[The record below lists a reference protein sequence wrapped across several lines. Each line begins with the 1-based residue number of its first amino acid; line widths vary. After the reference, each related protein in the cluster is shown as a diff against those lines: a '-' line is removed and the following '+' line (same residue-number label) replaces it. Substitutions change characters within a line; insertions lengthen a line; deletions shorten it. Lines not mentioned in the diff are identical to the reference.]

1 MILCNIPEGSASV
14 RDIETIFPEL
24 LESEDEKIRKSII
37 ATIEQCPDDF
47 LNPKNRDRMLAW
59 LERQKEQKPVQSEE
73 EKEYIRTL
81 KSRIADFLRGKD
93 KDEVDT
99 TYYQRICDWLDG
111 RHVERKPTDEQF
123 PPLEG
128 LDAIKAK
135 YYDDGFKNGFD
146 EGVASVKP
154 AWSKEDEAMLDSII
168 SVVEDW
174 ENEQSEEEKEYY
186 GATSKSDWLK
196 SLRPDSYKNC
206 NSRWKPSEEQIEVDL
221 EEEIKRWWGEEY
233 MKNSEGLPILPI
245 VQGIARHFYEFGLNA
260 RKEEQ

>member
-1 MILCNIPEGSASV
+1 MDYEKEYKEALERAKRL
-14 RDIETIFPEL
+14 RDSKYQTMNAKRVAEEIFPVL
-24 LESEDEKIRKSII
+24 AESEDE
-37 ATIEQCPDDF
+37 
-47 LNPKNRDRMLAW
+47 RMLRTIIRGFENWQSHGNLTFNNTSVDDILAY
-59 LERQKEQKPVQSEE
+59 LEKQKPVQLEE

-196 SLRPDSYKNC
+196 SLRPQPH
-206 NSRWKPSEEQIEVDL
+206 WKPSKEQMD
-221 EEEIKRWWGEEY
+221 
-233 MKNSEGLPILPI
+233 
-245 VQGIARHFYEFGLNA
+245 ALNA
-260 RKEEQ
+260 LNCHGDLSYVGQQGHLISLYNDIKKL